1 MLLPDSPDFGA
12 YALRAYIKEALRSR
26 CSLYLL
32 PPNSIT
38 PAKTN
43 VWEVILYSLNQHG
56 DGTTTIID
64 DFMITFWKD
73 FWKWV

>member
-26 CSLYLL
+26 YSLYLL

-43 VWEVILYSLNQHG
+43 V
-56 DGTTTIID
+56 
-64 DFMITFWKD
+64 
-73 FWKWV
+73 